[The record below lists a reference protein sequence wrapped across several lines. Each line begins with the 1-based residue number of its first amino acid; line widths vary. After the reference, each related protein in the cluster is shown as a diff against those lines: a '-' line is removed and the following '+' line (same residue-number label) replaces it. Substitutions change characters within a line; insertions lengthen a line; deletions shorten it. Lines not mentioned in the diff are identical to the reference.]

1 VIQNEWDAQ
10 NFSVTENG
18 TYIFFELYQM
28 SKLVTPVLERLVV
41 TLKSIIRAGEDI
53 NDGTDSLGQRNWGLR
68 KWRSRRRGSRE
79 CRKRSES
86 SM

>member
-1 VIQNEWDAQ
+1 VVQNEWDVQ

-28 SKLVTPVLERLVV
+28 CKLVTPVLECLVV

-53 NDGTDSLGQRNWGLR
+53 NDGTNSLGQRN
-68 KWRSRRRGSRE
+68 
-79 CRKRSES
+79 
-86 SM
+86 